1 MSIKRRVE
9 VMEKTLESDSFS
21 VIPKAERFVVVAGYS
36 KEERE
41 VKMTERLAEMHR
53 KYGAF
58 DESCLSLVYI
68 RKFRL
73 NGGIVEG

>member
-21 VIPKAERFVVVAGYS
+21 VIPQAERFVAVSGYS
-36 KEERE
+36 KEERNA
-41 VKMTERLAEMHR
+41 KMTERLAEMHR

-58 DESCLSLVYI
+58 DEGCLTIIFI
-68 RKFRL
+68 RKFCL
-73 NGGIVEG
+73 NRGVVEG